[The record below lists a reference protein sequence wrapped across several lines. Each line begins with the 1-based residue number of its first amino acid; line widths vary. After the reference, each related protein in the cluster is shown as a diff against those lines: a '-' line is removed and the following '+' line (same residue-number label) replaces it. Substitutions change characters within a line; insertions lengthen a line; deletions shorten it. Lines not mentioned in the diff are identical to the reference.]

1 MGCRTLLYTPMNL
14 TFSQSFSQLCLY
26 QTVTSGQKFAKDE
39 AAYFRV
45 YEIVPRTLFHD
56 VPRRVFHENE
66 NKKFYNKNFGEG

>member
-1 MGCRTLLYTPMNL
+1 MPI
-14 TFSQSFSQLCLY
+14 SDS
-26 QTVTSGQKFAKDE
+26 TSGQKFTKDE